1 MRNKLKQAKSRT
13 RDTRC
18 YRKCGWKAGQKTGR
32 YVENLQKSS
41 QISLVFTPTLKQ
53 QMRYLLF
60 GETEQERFRT
70 SDNRHIKGRGE
81 SFRLNQNESFLLP
94 FFPEL
99 QRSALDCLIGDWKI
113 LCWRSIMAKEK
124 RHVDAAIWDSWDNKW
139 LSEATQQIN

>member
-18 YRKCGWKAGQKTGR
+18 YRKCGWKAGWKTGR

-113 LCWRSIMAKEK
+113 LCWPK
-124 RHVDAAIWDSWDNKW
+124 RKDMQML
-139 LSEATQQIN
+139 LSGTPGITSGSQKLLSR